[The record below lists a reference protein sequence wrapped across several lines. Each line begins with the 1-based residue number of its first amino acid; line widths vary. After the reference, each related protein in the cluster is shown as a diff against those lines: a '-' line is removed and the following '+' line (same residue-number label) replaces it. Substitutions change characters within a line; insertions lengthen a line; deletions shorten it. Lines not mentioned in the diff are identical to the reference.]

1 MKLNERV
8 FEKLIGEPVEVQ
20 EFDGRTVEIF
30 YLDDY
35 PDILNEFISKGKFA
49 VWSSVD
55 GTNYR
60 LAIEKGYYNE
70 LTTLYSSK
78 VNQIWLNFWDQCERI
93 SSGFS
98 KKIVLPATIVVIA
111 VFAVLMIISS
121 NVEKNK
127 NVFTYITLGLAI
139 AYVFVILVLRKFT
152 TNKINVANGDAL
164 ALIKKEIGE
173 STFNNLLEKQR
184 NYIDAYYDA
193 QAEQAEQEAEEPSL
207 DEVKADVEEAVEA
220 QEEQNEDEVKEE
232 KVEE

>member
-8 FEKLIGEPVEVQ
+8 FEKLSGEPVEVQ

-111 VFAVLMIISS
+111 VFAVLMAL
-121 NVEKNK
+121 NK
-127 NVFTYITLGLAI
+127 KLGNIGTYVTLGLAI
-139 AYVFVILVLRKFT
+139 AYVFAILVLRKFT

-193 QAEQAEQEAEEPSL
+193 QAAQAEQEAEDPSL
-207 DEVKADVEEAVEA
+207 DEAKADVEEAVEA
-220 QEEQNEDEVKEE
+220 QEDQNEDEVKEE